1 MKNVQKMVMIT
12 EHLLQSMETEY
23 RLTAPAQ
30 LTTLTRLDQD
40 MKQIM
45 DSSLPDD
52 QKVLLLDQLLQRYQ
66 GLTKQMKS
74 EVSVKP
80 TCTVVIPKPDP
91 APPTE
96 STSKVNNHLSKSEL
110 QSTVKAPI
118 QLPRTPVTLK
128 LTIKNPC
135 QNGNTPSV
143 LPEESSHAIMMET
156 KPDSKRKPVKWRR
169 KPKTPLVAKPR
180 SNRHWEPY

>member
-1 MKNVQKMVMIT
+1 MKNAQKMVMIP
-12 EHLLQSMETEY
+12 EHLLQSMETEH

-80 TCTVVIPKPDP
+80 TVVIPKPDP

-96 STSKVNNHLSKSEL
+96 LTSNVNHHLSTESEL
-110 QSTVKAPI
+110 QSTVKASR
-118 QLPRTPVTLK
+118 QLQRTPVTPK
-128 LTIKNPC
+128 LSKIPVRMETP
-135 QNGNTPSV
+135 PSV
-143 LPEESSHAIMMET
+143 LPEESAHAIMMET
-156 KPDSKRKPVKWRR
+156 PPDSKGKPVKWRR
-169 KPKTPLVAKPR
+169 KPKTPLVARLR

>member
-1 MKNVQKMVMIT
+1 MKNAQKMVMIP
-12 EHLLQSMETEY
+12 EHLLQSMETEH

-30 LTTLTRLDQD
+30 LTTFTRLDQD

-74 EVSVKP
+74 EVCVKP
-80 TCTVVIPKPDP
+80 TVVIPKPDP

-96 STSKVNNHLSKSEL
+96 STSNVNHHLSTESEP
-110 QSTVKAPI
+110 QSTVKASR
-118 QLPRTPVTLK
+118 QLPRTPVTSK
-128 LTIKNPC
+128 LSKIPVRMETP
-135 QNGNTPSV
+135 PSV
-143 LPEESSHAIMMET
+143 LPEESAHAIMMET
-156 KPDSKRKPVKWRR
+156 PPDSKCKPVKWRR
-169 KPKTPLVAKPR
+169 KPKTPLVARLR